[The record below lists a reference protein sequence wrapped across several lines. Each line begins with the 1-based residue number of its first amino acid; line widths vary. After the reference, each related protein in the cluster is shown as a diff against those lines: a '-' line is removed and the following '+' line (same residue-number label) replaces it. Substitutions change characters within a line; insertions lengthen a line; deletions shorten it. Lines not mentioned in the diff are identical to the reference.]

1 MREKEL
7 THKKPSRGQYVLA
20 FILGLF
26 TLFCFL
32 PVLLVVIVSFSAE
45 TSVAA
50 KGFSFFPTEWS
61 TKAYDYVF
69 KFGRQLLVS
78 YGVTTFVAVFGTLLS
93 LWLTSMFAYS
103 LSRKNFNW
111 RNGLSVYLLITM
123 LFSGGTLGGYL
134 INTNVF
140 HLKNTLWVL
149 ILPGCITTMNVIVMR
164 TFINTN
170 VPDSLVEAAKIDGAS
185 DYRLFFVIIVPIMAP
200 VLAALGFM
208 TAIGHWNQWM
218 TSYLYITKSELTTL
232 QHMLMK
238 IEKNLDFLKEQLAQ
252 GRLSQEQIEEFK
264 NAPSETARMAMLFCT
279 LGPVLV
285 IYPFFQRFFIKGMT
299 VGAVKG

>member
-1 MREKEL
+1 MKEL

-20 FILGLF
+20 VILGLF
-26 TLFCFL
+26 TLFCLL
-32 PVLLVVIVSFSAE
+32 PVLLVVIVSFSSEA
-45 TSVAA
+45 SVAA
-50 KGFSFFPTEWS
+50 KGFSFFPSEWS
-61 TKAYDYVF
+61 VKAYDYVL

-185 DYRLFFVIIVPIMAP
+185 DYRLFFVIVIPIMAP

-252 GRLSQEQIEEFK
+252 GQLSPEQVEEFK

-285 IYPFFQRFFIKGMT
+285 VYPFFQRFFIKGMT

>member
-20 FILGLF
+20 VILGLF
-26 TLFCFL
+26 TLFCLL
-32 PVLLVVIVSFSAE
+32 PVLLVVVVSFSSEA
-45 TSVAA
+45 SVAA

-61 TKAYDYVF
+61 VKAYDYVF

-185 DYRLFFVIIVPIMAP
+185 DYRLFFVIVIPIMAP

-252 GRLSQEQIEEFK
+252 GQLSPEQIEEFK

-285 IYPFFQRFFIKGMT
+285 VYPFFQRFFIKGMT

>member
-7 THKKPSRGQYVLA
+7 THKKPARGQYVLA

-61 TKAYDYVF
+61 TKAYDYVL

>member
-1 MREKEL
+1 MKTKSKL
-7 THKKPSRGQYVLA
+7 KKPSAGQYVLA
-20 FILGLF
+20 LILGLF

-32 PVLLVVIVSFSAE
+32 PVLLVLIVSFSSE
-45 TSVAA
+45 MSVSA
-50 KGFSFFPTEWS
+50 KGFSFFPTAWS
-61 TKAYDYVF
+61 LKSYEYVF
-69 KFGRQLLVS
+69 KFGEQLAVS
-78 YGVTTFVAVFGTLLS
+78 YGVTIFVAVFGTLLS
-93 LWLTSMFAYS
+93 LWFTSMFAYS
-103 LSRKNFNW
+103 LSRRNFNW

-149 ILPGCITTMNVIVMR
+149 ILPGCVGTMNVIVMR
-164 TFINTN
+164 TFINAN

-185 DYRLFFVIIVPIMAP
+185 DYRLFFVIVLPIMAP

-218 TSYLYITKSELTTL
+218 TSYLYITDANLTTL

-238 IEKNLDFLKEQLAQ
+238 IENNLEFLKQRLAQ
-252 GRLSQEQIEEFK
+252 GQLSPEETEELK

-285 IYPFFQRFFIKGMT
+285 VYPFFQRFFIKGMT

>member
-1 MREKEL
+1 MKDTEIRLKR
-7 THKKPSRGQYVLA
+7 TSRGQYILA
-20 FILGLF
+20 LILGIF

-32 PVLLVVIVSFSAE
+32 PVLLVVVVSFSSE
-45 TSVAA
+45 SSVAA
-50 KGFSFFPTEWS
+50 KGFSFFPEAWS
-61 TKAYDYVF
+61 LKAYDYVL
-69 KFGRQLLVS
+69 KFGRQLAVS
-78 YGVTTFVAVFGTLLS
+78 YGVTIFVAIFGTLLS
-93 LWLTSMFAYS
+93 LLLTSMFAYS

-111 RNGLSVYLLITM
+111 RNGLSIYLLITM
-123 LFSGGTLGGYL
+123 LFSGGTLGSYL

-140 HLKNTLWVL
+140 HLKNSIWVL

-164 TFINTN
+164 TFINSN

-185 DYRLFFVIIVPIMAP
+185 DYRLFFVIVIPIMAP

-208 TAIGHWNQWM
+208 TAINHWNQWM
-218 TSYLYITKSELTTL
+218 TSYLYINDANLTTL

-238 IEKNLDFLKEQLAQ
+238 IEKNLDFLKEQLNQ
-252 GRLSQEQIEEFK
+252 GQLSPEQAEELK
-264 NAPSETARMAMLFCT
+264 NAPSDTARMAMLFCT

>member
-7 THKKPSRGQYVLA
+7 THKGPARGQYVLA

-32 PVLLVVIVSFSAE
+32 PVLLVVIVSFSSEA
-45 TSVAA
+45 SVAA

-61 TKAYDYVF
+61 TKAYDYVL

-170 VPDSLVEAAKIDGAS
+170 VPDSLVEAAKK
-185 DYRLFFVIIVPIMAP
+185 
-200 VLAALGFM
+200 AL
-208 TAIGHWNQWM
+208 
-218 TSYLYITKSELTTL
+218 
-232 QHMLMK
+232 
-238 IEKNLDFLKEQLAQ
+238 
-252 GRLSQEQIEEFK
+252 
-264 NAPSETARMAMLFCT
+264 
-279 LGPVLV
+279 
-285 IYPFFQRFFIKGMT
+285 
-299 VGAVKG
+299 

>member
-1 MREKEL
+1 MKEL

-20 FILGLF
+20 VILGLF
-26 TLFCFL
+26 TLFCLL
-32 PVLLVVIVSFSAE
+32 PVLLVVIVSFSSEA
-45 TSVAA
+45 SVAA
-50 KGFSFFPTEWS
+50 KGFSFFPSEWS
-61 TKAYDYVF
+61 VKAYDYVL

-185 DYRLFFVIIVPIMAP
+185 DYRLFFVIVIPIMAP

-252 GRLSQEQIEEFK
+252 GQLSPEQIEEFK

-285 IYPFFQRFFIKGMT
+285 VYPFFQRFFIKGMT

>member
-1 MREKEL
+1 MKEL

-20 FILGLF
+20 VILGLF
-26 TLFCFL
+26 TLFCLL
-32 PVLLVVIVSFSAE
+32 PVLLVVVVSFSSEA
-45 TSVAA
+45 SVAA

-61 TKAYDYVF
+61 VKAYDYVF

-185 DYRLFFVIIVPIMAP
+185 DYRLFFVIVIPIMAP

-252 GRLSQEQIEEFK
+252 GQLSPEQVEEFK

-285 IYPFFQRFFIKGMT
+285 VYPFFQRYFIKGMT

>member
-1 MREKEL
+1 MKEL

-20 FILGLF
+20 VILGLF
-26 TLFCFL
+26 TLFCLL
-32 PVLLVVIVSFSAE
+32 PVLLVVIVSFSSEA
-45 TSVAA
+45 SVAA
-50 KGFSFFPTEWS
+50 KGFSFFPSEWS
-61 TKAYDYVF
+61 LKAYDYVL

-140 HLKNTLWVL
+140 HLKNTLWGL

-185 DYRLFFVIIVPIMAP
+185 DYRLFFVIVIPIMAP

-252 GRLSQEQIEEFK
+252 GQLSPEQIEEFK

-285 IYPFFQRFFIKGMT
+285 VYPFFQRFFIKGMT

>member
-1 MREKEL
+1 MKTKSKL
-7 THKKPSRGQYVLA
+7 KKPSAGQYVLA
-20 FILGLF
+20 LILGLF

-32 PVLLVVIVSFSAE
+32 PVLLVLVVSFSSE
-45 TSVAA
+45 MSVSA
-50 KGFSFFPTEWS
+50 KGFSFFPTAWS
-61 TKAYDYVF
+61 LKSYEYVF
-69 KFGRQLLVS
+69 KFGEQLAVS
-78 YGVTTFVAVFGTLLS
+78 YCVTIFVAVFGTLLS
-93 LWLTSMFAYS
+93 LWFTSMFAYS

-149 ILPGCITTMNVIVMR
+149 ILPGCVGTMNVIVMR
-164 TFINTN
+164 TFINSN

-185 DYRLFFVIIVPIMAP
+185 DYRLFFVIVLPIMAP

-218 TSYLYITKSELTTL
+218 TSYLYITDANLTTL

-238 IEKNLDFLKEQLAQ
+238 IENNLEFLKQRLMQGQL
-252 GRLSQEQIEEFK
+252 SPEEAEELK

-285 IYPFFQRFFIKGMT
+285 VYPFFQRFFIKGMT

>member
-7 THKKPSRGQYVLA
+7 TYKNSSRGQYVLA

-32 PVLLVVIVSFSAE
+32 PVLLVVIVSFSSEA
-45 TSVAA
+45 SVAA

-69 KFGRQLLVS
+69 KFGRQMFVS

-123 LFSGGTLGGYL
+123 LFSGGTLGDYL

-218 TSYLYITKSELTTL
+218 TSYLYITKSDLTTL
-232 QHMLMK
+232 QHLLMK
-238 IEKNLDFLKEQLAQ
+238 IEKNLDFIKERLAQ
-252 GRLSQEQIEEFK
+252 GQLTPEEAEELR

-285 IYPFFQRFFIKGMT
+285 VYPFFQRFFIKGMT

>member
-1 MREKEL
+1 MR
-7 THKKPSRGQYVLA
+7 KKAFTQQNCTRGQFILA

-32 PVLLVVIVSFSAE
+32 PVLLVIIVSFSSKA
-45 TSVAA
+45 SVAA
-50 KGFSFFPTEWS
+50 KGFSFIPSEWS
-61 TKAYDYVF
+61 LDAYDYVF
-69 KFGRQLLVS
+69 KFGNQLVVS
-78 YGVTTFVAVFGTLLS
+78 YIVTAFVAVFGTLLS
-93 LWLTSMFAYS
+93 LLITSMFAYP
-103 LSRKNFNW
+103 LSRRNFNW
-111 RNGLSVYLLITM
+111 RNGLSIYLLITM
-123 LFSGGTLGGYL
+123 LFSGGTLGDYL

-140 HLKNTLWVL
+140 HLKNSLWVL
-149 ILPGCITTMNVIVMR
+149 ILPSCVTTMNVIVMR
-164 TFINTN
+164 TFINAN

-218 TSYLYITKSELTTL
+218 TSFLYITKPELTTL
-232 QHMLMK
+232 QHLLMK
-238 IEKNLDFLKEQLAQ
+238 IEKNLDFLKERLAQ
-252 GRLSQEQIEEFK
+252 GQLTPEEAEELR

-285 IYPFFQRFFIKGMT
+285 VYPLFQRFFIRGMT

>member
-1 MREKEL
+1 MKTKSKL
-7 THKKPSRGQYVLA
+7 TKPSAGQYVLA
-20 FILGLF
+20 LILGLF

-32 PVLLVVIVSFSAE
+32 PVLLVLIVSFSE
-45 TSVAA
+45 EMSVSA
-50 KGFSFFPTEWS
+50 KGFSFFPTGWS
-61 TKAYDYVF
+61 LKSYEYVF
-69 KFGRQLLVS
+69 KFGEQLAVS
-78 YGVTTFVAVFGTLLS
+78 YGVTIFVAVFGTLLS
-93 LWLTSMFAYS
+93 LWFTSMFAYS

-111 RNGLSVYLLITM
+111 RNGLSIYLLITM
-123 LFSGGTLGGYL
+123 LFSGGTLGSYL
-134 INTNVF
+134 VNTNIF
-140 HLKNTLWVL
+140 HLKNTIWVL
-149 ILPGCITTMNVIVMR
+149 ILPGCVGTMNVIVMR
-164 TFINTN
+164 TFINSN

-185 DYRLFFVIIVPIMAP
+185 DYRLFFVIVIPIMAP

-218 TSYLYITKSELTTL
+218 TSYLYITDANLTTL

-238 IEKNLDFLKEQLAQ
+238 IENNLEFLKQRLMQGQL
-252 GRLSQEQIEEFK
+252 SPEEAEELK

-285 IYPFFQRFFIKGMT
+285 VYPFFQRFFIKGMT

>member
-1 MREKEL
+1 MR
-7 THKKPSRGQYVLA
+7 KKAFTQQNCTRGQFILA

-32 PVLLVVIVSFSAE
+32 PVLLVIIVSFSSEA
-45 TSVAA
+45 SVAA
-50 KGFSFFPTEWS
+50 KGFSFIPSEWS
-61 TKAYDYVF
+61 LDAYDYVF
-69 KFGRQLLVS
+69 KFGNQLVVS
-78 YGVTTFVAVFGTLLS
+78 YIVTAFVAVFGTLLS
-93 LWLTSMFAYS
+93 LLITSMFAYP
-103 LSRKNFNW
+103 LSRRNFNW
-111 RNGLSVYLLITM
+111 RNGLSIYLLITM
-123 LFSGGTLGGYL
+123 LFSGGTLGDYL

-140 HLKNTLWVL
+140 HLKNSLWVL
-149 ILPGCITTMNVIVMR
+149 ILPSCVTTMNVIVMR
-164 TFINTN
+164 TFINAN

-185 DYRLFFVIIVPIMAP
+185 DYMLFFVIIVPIMAP

-218 TSYLYITKSELTTL
+218 TSFLYITKPELTTL
-232 QHMLMK
+232 QHLLMK
-238 IEKNLDFLKEQLAQ
+238 IEKNLDFLKERLAQ
-252 GRLSQEQIEEFK
+252 GQLTPEEAEELR

-285 IYPFFQRFFIKGMT
+285 VYPLFQRFFIRGMT

>member
-1 MREKEL
+1 MHAKEI
-7 THKKPSRGQYVLA
+7 THQKPAHGQYVLA
-20 FILGLF
+20 AILGLF

-32 PVLLVVIVSFSAE
+32 PVLLVVIVSFSSE
-45 TSVAA
+45 DSIAA
-50 KGFSFFPTEWS
+50 KGFSFFPAEWS
-61 TKAYDYVF
+61 LKAYDYVF
-69 KFGRQLLVS
+69 KFGNQLAVS
-78 YGVTTFVAVFGTLLS
+78 YGVTIFVAVFGTLLS
-93 LWLTSMFAYS
+93 LLLTSMFAYS

-149 ILPGCITTMNVIVMR
+149 ILPGCVSTMNVIVMR
-164 TFINTN
+164 TFITSN

-185 DYRLFFVIIVPIMAP
+185 DYRLFFVIIIPIMAP

-218 TSYLYITKSELTTL
+218 TSYLYITNPELTTL

-238 IEKNLDFLKEQLAQ
+238 IEKNLDFLKERLAQ
-252 GRLSQEQIEEFK
+252 GQLSPEEAEELK

-285 IYPFFQRFFIKGMT
+285 VYPFFQRFFIKGMT

>member
-1 MREKEL
+1 MR
-7 THKKPSRGQYVLA
+7 KKAFTQQNCTRGQFILA

-32 PVLLVVIVSFSAE
+32 PVLLVIIVSFSSEA
-45 TSVAA
+45 SVAA
-50 KGFSFFPTEWS
+50 KGFSFIPSEWS
-61 TKAYDYVF
+61 LDAYDYVF
-69 KFGRQLLVS
+69 KFGNQLVVS
-78 YGVTTFVAVFGTLLS
+78 YIVTAFVAVFGTLLS
-93 LWLTSMFAYS
+93 LLITSMFAYP
-103 LSRKNFNW
+103 LSRRNFNW
-111 RNGLSVYLLITM
+111 RNGLSIYLLITM
-123 LFSGGTLGGYL
+123 LFSGGTLGDYL

-140 HLKNTLWVL
+140 HLKNSLWVL
-149 ILPGCITTMNVIVMR
+149 ILPSCVTTMNVIVMR
-164 TFINTN
+164 TFINAN

-218 TSYLYITKSELTTL
+218 TSFLYITKPELTTL
-232 QHMLMK
+232 QHLLMK
-238 IEKNLDFLKEQLAQ
+238 IEKNLDFLKERLAQ
-252 GRLSQEQIEEFK
+252 GQLTPEEAEELR

-285 IYPFFQRFFIKGMT
+285 VYPLFQRFFIRGMT

>member
-1 MREKEL
+1 MKTKCKL
-7 THKKPSRGQYVLA
+7 KKPSAGQYVLA
-20 FILGLF
+20 LILGLF

-32 PVLLVVIVSFSAE
+32 PVLLVLVVSFSSE
-45 TSVAA
+45 MSVSA
-50 KGFSFFPTEWS
+50 KGFSFFPTAWS
-61 TKAYDYVF
+61 LKSYEYVF
-69 KFGRQLLVS
+69 KFGEQLAVS
-78 YGVTTFVAVFGTLLS
+78 YGVTIFVAVFGTLLS
-93 LWLTSMFAYS
+93 LWFTSMFAYS

-149 ILPGCITTMNVIVMR
+149 ILPGCVGTMNVIVMR
-164 TFINTN
+164 TFINSN

-185 DYRLFFVIIVPIMAP
+185 DYRLFFVIVLPIMAP

-218 TSYLYITKSELTTL
+218 TSYLYITDANLTTL

-238 IEKNLDFLKEQLAQ
+238 IENNLEFLKQRLMQGQL
-252 GRLSQEQIEEFK
+252 SPEEAEELK

-285 IYPFFQRFFIKGMT
+285 VYPFFQRFFIKGMT

>member
-1 MREKEL
+1 MRVIEL
-7 THKKPSRGQYVLA
+7 THKRPARGQYVLA
-20 FILGLF
+20 VILGLF
-26 TLFCFL
+26 TLFCLL
-32 PVLLVVIVSFSAE
+32 PVLLVVIVSFSSEA
-45 TSVAA
+45 SVAA
-50 KGFSFFPTEWS
+50 KGFSFFPSEWS
-61 TKAYDYVF
+61 VKAYDYVL

-111 RNGLSVYLLITM
+111 RGGLSVYLLITM

-185 DYRLFFVIIVPIMAP
+185 DYRLFFVIVIPIMAP

-252 GRLSQEQIEEFK
+252 GRLSPEQLEEFK

-285 IYPFFQRFFIKGMT
+285 VYPFFQRFFIKGMT

>member
-1 MREKEL
+1 MKEL

-20 FILGLF
+20 VILGLF
-26 TLFCFL
+26 TLFCLL
-32 PVLLVVIVSFSAE
+32 PVLLVVIVSFSSEA
-45 TSVAA
+45 SVAA
-50 KGFSFFPTEWS
+50 KGFSFFPSEWS
-61 TKAYDYVF
+61 LKAYDYVL

-252 GRLSQEQIEEFK
+252 GQLSPEQIEEFK

-285 IYPFFQRFFIKGMT
+285 VYPFFQRFFIKGMT

>member
-1 MREKEL
+1 MKENRSKL
-7 THKKPSRGQYVLA
+7 KKPSAGQYVLA
-20 FILGLF
+20 VILGLF
-26 TLFCFL
+26 TLFCLL
-32 PVLLVVIVSFSAE
+32 PVLLVLIVSFSAE
-45 TSVAA
+45 SSISA
-50 KGFSFFPTEWS
+50 KGFSFFPTAWS
-61 TKAYDYVF
+61 LKSYEYVF
-69 KFGRQLLVS
+69 KFGEQLLVS

-149 ILPGCITTMNVIVMR
+149 ILPGCVTTMNVIVMR
-164 TFINTN
+164 TFINSN

-185 DYRLFFVIIVPIMAP
+185 DYRLFFVIVLPIMAP

-218 TSYLYITKSELTTL
+218 TSYLYITDANLTTL

-238 IEKNLDFLKEQLAQ
+238 IENNLEFLKQRLAQ
-252 GRLSQEQIEEFK
+252 GQLSPEETEELK

-285 IYPFFQRFFIKGMT
+285 VYPFFQRFFIKGMT

>member
-1 MREKEL
+1 MKEL

-20 FILGLF
+20 VILGLF
-26 TLFCFL
+26 TLFCLL
-32 PVLLVVIVSFSAE
+32 PVLLVVIVSFSSEA
-45 TSVAA
+45 SVAA
-50 KGFSFFPTEWS
+50 KGFSFFPSEWS
-61 TKAYDYVF
+61 VKAYDYVL

-252 GRLSQEQIEEFK
+252 GQLSPEQIEEFK

-285 IYPFFQRFFIKGMT
+285 VYPFFQRFFIKGMT

>member
-7 THKKPSRGQYVLA
+7 THKGPARGQYVLA

-32 PVLLVVIVSFSAE
+32 PVLLVVIVSFSSEA
-45 TSVAA
+45 SVAA

-61 TKAYDYVF
+61 TKAYDYVL

-78 YGVTTFVAVFGTLLS
+78 YGVTTFVDVFGTLLS

-164 TFINTN
+164 TLINTN

-252 GRLSQEQIEEFK
+252 GQLSPEQIEEFK

-285 IYPFFQRFFIKGMT
+285 VYPFFQRFFIKGMT

>member
-7 THKKPSRGQYVLA
+7 THKKPARGQYVLA

-61 TKAYDYVF
+61 TKAYDYVL

-252 GRLSQEQIEEFK
+252 GQLSPEQAEEFK

>member
-252 GRLSQEQIEEFK
+252 GQLSPEQAAEFK

-285 IYPFFQRFFIKGMT
+285 VYPFFQRFFIKGMT

>member
-7 THKKPSRGQYVLA
+7 THKGPARGQYVLA

-32 PVLLVVIVSFSAE
+32 PVLLVVIVSFSSEA
-45 TSVAA
+45 SVAA

-61 TKAYDYVF
+61 TKAYDYVL

-252 GRLSQEQIEEFK
+252 GQLSPEQIE
-264 NAPSETARMAMLFCT
+264 
-279 LGPVLV
+279 
-285 IYPFFQRFFIKGMT
+285 
-299 VGAVKG
+299 

>member
-1 MREKEL
+1 MKDTEIRLKR
-7 THKKPSRGQYVLA
+7 TSRGQYILA
-20 FILGLF
+20 LILGIF

-32 PVLLVVIVSFSAE
+32 PVLLVVVVSFSSE
-45 TSVAA
+45 SSVAA
-50 KGFSFFPTEWS
+50 KGFSFFPEAWS
-61 TKAYDYVF
+61 LKAYDYVL
-69 KFGRQLLVS
+69 KFGRQLAVS
-78 YGVTTFVAVFGTLLS
+78 YGVTIFVAIFGTLLS
-93 LWLTSMFAYS
+93 LLLTSMFAYS

-111 RNGLSVYLLITM
+111 RNGLSIYLLITM
-123 LFSGGTLGGYL
+123 LFSGGTLGSYL

-140 HLKNTLWVL
+140 HLKNSIWVL

-164 TFINTN
+164 TFINSN

-185 DYRLFFVIIVPIMAP
+185 DYRLFFVIVIPIMAP

-208 TAIGHWNQWM
+208 TAINHWNQWM
-218 TSYLYITKSELTTL
+218 TSYLYISDANLTTL

-238 IEKNLDFLKEQLAQ
+238 IEKNLDFLKEQLNQ
-252 GRLSQEQIEEFK
+252 GQLSPEQAEELK
-264 NAPSETARMAMLFCT
+264 NAPSDTARMAMLFCT